1 MQKREQKP
9 PSSRRK
15 TSVRL
20 ESFSPGIFTAE
31 RSRKAQKWLY
41 QNQEVKIN
49 DLQDALENLTSAE
62 SPGKKTDGQQGISL
76 TLHLDN
82 EDFPE
87 ITITLFRH
95 GGIQYPETVNGK
107 IVAYISRSEAVELME
122 VVRTLVL

>member
-1 MQKREQKP
+1 MYD
-9 PSSRRK
+9 
-15 TSVRL
+15 
-20 ESFSPGIFTAE
+20 ESG
-31 RSRKAQKWLY
+31 KAQKWLY

-49 DLQDALENLTSAE
+49 DLQDALETLTSAE
-62 SPGKKTDGQQGISL
+62 SPGKKTDRQQGISL

-82 EDFPE
+82 EDYPE

-95 GGIQYPETVNGK
+95 DGIQYPETVNGK

>member
-1 MQKREQKP
+1 MQKRAQKP

-15 TSVRL
+15 TAVRL
-20 ESFSPGIFTAE
+20 ERFSPGISTAE

>member
-1 MQKREQKP
+1 MYDE
-9 PSSRRK
+9 SS
-15 TSVRL
+15 
-20 ESFSPGIFTAE
+20 
-31 RSRKAQKWLY
+31 KAQKWLY

-76 TLHLDN
+76 SLYLDN

-107 IVAYISRSEAVELME
+107 IVPYISRSEAVELME

>member
-1 MQKREQKP
+1 MYDG
-9 PSSRRK
+9 SS
-15 TSVRL
+15 
-20 ESFSPGIFTAE
+20 
-31 RSRKAQKWLY
+31 KAQKWLY

-82 EDFPE
+82 EDYPE

-95 GGIQYPETVNGK
+95 GGIQYLATVNGK

>member
-1 MQKREQKP
+1 MYEG
-9 PSSRRK
+9 S
-15 TSVRL
+15 
-20 ESFSPGIFTAE
+20 G
-31 RSRKAQKWLY
+31 KAQKWLY

-62 SPGKKTDGQQGISL
+62 SPDKKTDGQQGISL

>member
-1 MQKREQKP
+1 MYD
-9 PSSRRK
+9 
-15 TSVRL
+15 
-20 ESFSPGIFTAE
+20 G
-31 RSRKAQKWLY
+31 SRKAQKWLY

-95 GGIQYPETVNGK
+95 GAIQYPETVNGK

>member
-1 MQKREQKP
+1 M
-9 PSSRRK
+9 
-15 TSVRL
+15 RL

-31 RSRKAQKWLY
+31 RSSKAQKWLY
-41 QNQEVKIN
+41 QNQEVQIN

-62 SPGKKTDGQQGISL
+62 SPGKKTDGHQGISL

-82 EDFPE
+82 EDYPE

-95 GGIQYPETVNGK
+95 GGIQYLATVNGK
-107 IVAYISRSEAVELME
+107 IVAYISRSEAIELMA

>member
-1 MQKREQKP
+1 MMKAAKH
-9 PSSRRK
+9 
-15 TSVRL
+15 
-20 ESFSPGIFTAE
+20 
-31 RSRKAQKWLY
+31 RSGSIRIKKLRSTIC
-41 QNQEVKIN
+41 N
-49 DLQDALENLTSAE
+49 ALENLTSAE